1 MLSLLHCGSVHVVIV
16 GCGRVGSSLGR
27 QLTGDGH
34 SVAIIDRRAEA
45 FSRLG
50 PDFAGTTV
58 QGIGFDRD
66 RLVEAGIDQA
76 GAVAAVTSGD
86 NSNILVARVA
96 RENFGIEHVVARIY
110 DPRRAVIYQR
120 LGIMTVAT
128 VAWTSDQVLRRL
140 IPEATPAEWTDP
152 TAKVCLID
160 RTLHDGWAGH
170 PIPEVEEAIGAR
182 VVAIN
187 RMGAATIPTARTV
200 AQAGDVVYV
209 AVEVARQDEVD
220 AALHAPPGKGH

>member
-1 MLSLLHCGSVHVVIV
+1 MHVVIV

-27 QLTGDGH
+27 ALTGDGH
-34 SVAIIDRRAEA
+34 TVAIIDRRAEA
-45 FSRLG
+45 FTRLG
-50 PDFAGTTV
+50 TDFTGTTI

-66 RLVEAGIDQA
+66 RLVEAGINDA
-76 GAVAAVTSGD
+76 GALAAVTSGD

-128 VAWTSDQVLRRL
+128 VAWTTDQVLRRL

-152 TAKVCLID
+152 TARVCLVD
-160 RTLHDGWAGH
+160 RVLDDGWAGH
-170 PIPEVEEAIGAR
+170 PISDLEEAIASR

-200 AQAGDVVYV
+200 AQAGDVLYI
-209 AVEVARQDEVD
+209 AVEAARQADVD
-220 AALHAPPGKGH
+220 ATLHRPPGKGH